1 MRKIHA
7 VISALAL
14 TMSAFA
20 QAPVPTSY
28 DFENGGT
35 YPTGWTLNPAG
46 TGTQYYTSSSS
57 CNGSAYSLKIDF
69 AGATNGE
76 NLVIN
81 VSSQPGPVTYNIKGA
96 TSGSS
101 VAWDGTFS
109 VQESITGAAG
119 TYTTIATHTGAG
131 ALSNSVCV
139 NYTATPTNAN
149 SRYIRFIYLNKVSG
163 NVAVDDITIAA
174 PNVAVGLRVKQGT
187 TQIGNGGWTTPVGT
201 TVGVP
206 LAIPLTIENIGTS
219 TTLSVTAASIT
230 GANASEFTASTSTP
244 FSVNA
249 GANTAFNLNFTPT
262 AVGTRTAALVYT
274 TNDPNNTTFTV
285 NLYGVG
291 GTLATAP
298 TAQASGLNFT
308 NVKTF
313 SLKGQFTTAS
323 PAVDALGGYL
333 ILRKNGG
340 AVTDAPV
347 NGSTYQRGQYIG
359 TGGTQVV
366 YAGPI
371 SAATGSFSPSYI
383 RASMTYGF
391 AIYAYNGSGTYTS
404 YNLTTPL
411 TQTVA
416 TPFSMQLPAEYAT
429 ISTSSTS
436 FLTNLSA
443 LINPHTST
451 FYSNYTPTMIDQFE
465 TRDTLIVS
473 PVLFTK
479 AVTCS
484 YSGLNRPYN
493 DPFDYTGLDWSR
505 EHTYCHSWMPTYP
518 ADAPTEKPEYND
530 QHHLYPVKQ
539 TNVNA
544 QRSNYPLGEVVT
556 QTASF
561 MNCKAGTN
569 ASGKQV
575 FEPRNEHKGNAARAI
590 FYMATCYNGISGK
603 NWKLKD
609 TIDNT
614 GPNFIL
620 YGQDQNVL
628 KKWHF
633 QDPPDSYERSRN
645 DFVESI
651 QGNRNPFIDSVRYA
665 CYIDFKKMTYIAS
678 PTYTTGIGTPCYVA
692 SSVGINESTPVDFE
706 YVLAPNPTT
715 GDFKIMIESNVN
727 DKFEMYITDITGRVV
742 HTEQL
747 QITNG
752 FNDLSFTGLKL
763 NGGVYFVNLNFK
775 DQKSTRKL
783 IIQ

>member
-7 VISALAL
+7 LISALAL
-14 TMSAFA
+14 TIGAFA

-101 VAWDGTFS
+101 VLWDGTFAI
-109 VQESITGAAG
+109 QESITGAAG
-119 TYTTIATHTGAG
+119 TYTNITTHTGAG
-131 ALSNSVCV
+131 AISNSVCIT
-139 NYTATPTNAN
+139 YTATPAN
-149 SRYIRFIYLNKVSG
+149 PASRYIRFIYLNKVSG
-163 NVAVDDITIAA
+163 NVAIDDVVINA
-174 PNVAVGLRVKQGT
+174 PNVPVGLRVKQGT
-187 TQIGNGGWTTPVGT
+187 NQIANGGWIMPVGSPVGT
-201 TVGVP
+201 P
-206 LAIPLTIENIGTS
+206 LAVPLTIENIGTS

-230 GANASEFTASTSTP
+230 GANASEFVASTSTP
-244 FSVNA
+244 FSVNPS
-249 GANTAFNLNFTPT
+249 ANTAFNINFTPT
-262 AVGTRTAALVYT
+262 AAGTRTASLVYT

-291 GTLATAP
+291 GNFATAP
-298 TAQASGLNFT
+298 TAQATALVYS

-313 SLKGQFTTAS
+313 SLKGQFNTAT

-340 AVTDAPV
+340 AVTDVPV
-347 NGSTYQRGQYIG
+347 NGNTYQRGQYIG
-359 TGGTQVV
+359 GSQVV

-371 SAATGSFSPSYI
+371 STSTGSFSPSYI

-391 AIYAYNGSGTYTS
+391 AIFTYNGSGSYTS
-404 YNLTTPL
+404 YNTTAPL
-411 TQTVA
+411 SQTVA
-416 TPFSMQLPAEYAT
+416 TPFSMQSPTEYST
-429 ISTSSTS
+429 ISTSSSS

-465 TRDTLIVS
+465 TRDTLITS

-484 YSGLNRPYN
+484 YSGMNRPYN

-518 ADAPTEKPEYND
+518 ADNPEKPEYND

-539 TNVNA
+539 TNVNS

-569 ASGKQV
+569 AAGKQV

-590 FYMATCYNGISGK
+590 FYMATCYNGIAGN

-609 TIDNT
+609 TIDKT
-614 GPNFIL
+614 GPTFIY

-645 DFVESI
+645 DYVESI

-665 CYIDFKKMTYIAS
+665 CYIDFKTMTYIAN

-692 SSVGINESTPVDFE
+692 SSVGINESTPQNFE

-715 GDFKIMIESNVN
+715 GDFRLMIESNVT
-727 DKFEMYITDITGRVV
+727 DKFEMYITDITGRLVYS
-742 HTEQL
+742 EKL
-747 QITNG
+747 DIANG
-752 FNDLSFTGLKL
+752 FNNLAFTGLNLK
-763 NGGVYFVNLNFK
+763 GGVYFVNLNFK
-775 DQKSTRKL
+775 EQKSTRKL